1 MYIDFK
7 MPMFFAT
14 VCQLMCVCLCV
25 AAGNIT
31 QEDQPRAESAMK
43 RLIDAFGLTQQ
54 SCMTA
59 YMALLKCV
67 AFNVQEAYNKMLEGE
82 PLSLSLH
89 TLKSV
94 SDVLLGCIASKKFQR
109 FDSKQNLF
117 WCI

>member
-82 PLSLSLH
+82 PLSLSLKAAYLKKVFQTH
-89 TLKSV
+89 CWDTSLLKS
-94 SDVLLGCIASKKFQR
+94 SN
-109 FDSKQNLF
+109 DST
-117 WCI
+117 